1 MAANTF
7 QIRTSDAMSVLQA
20 AVGYYATTPD
30 LGLAARYSG
39 RSTIELFST
48 RLFFRKLALSL
59 TYKSLTI
66 LL

>member
-1 MAANTF
+1 
-7 QIRTSDAMSVLQA
+7 MSVLQA

-48 RLFFRKLALSL
+48 RLFFQKTSFEPDLQVSYNSRVENESRIA
-59 TYKSLTI
+59 
-66 LL
+66 